1 MNDLKLVFNRQKEF
15 FNLRK
20 TNDINFRINNLKK
33 LKQVIKENEDKV
45 LDALKKD
52 LGKSNFESYATEVGL
67 IYDEINTHIKNI
79 KKWSKIEKSKTNI
92 QSRKKI

>member
-33 LKQVIKENEDKV
+33 LKQVIKEN
-45 LDALKKD
+45 
-52 LGKSNFESYATEVGL
+52 
-67 IYDEINTHIKNI
+67 
-79 KKWSKIEKSKTNI
+79 
-92 QSRKKI
+92 

>member
-79 KKWSKIEKSKTNI
+79 KKWSKIE
-92 QSRKKI
+92 